1 MIPFS
6 LLWGGFVIAWEF
18 MAVTQVS
25 KAPGPVRIIFPLFG
39 LPFVLVGLYLIFG
52 RFFVDAYQRS
62 RTLYAVTDDRII
74 IISGLLWRQ
83 VKSLPLRTLSELS
96 LTLRKNG
103 SGSITFGAV
112 HAMSAFF
119 PAGGWPGAGR
129 YSAPSFDFIEG
140 VKDVYD
146 LIRAAQRGAR
156 TNS

>member
-6 LLWGGFVIAWEF
+6 LLWGGFVAAWEF
-18 MAVTQVS
+18 MAVTLIS
-25 KAPGPVRIIFPLFG
+25 KAPGPFGIIFPLFG

-52 RFFVDAYQRS
+52 RFFVDAYQRR

-74 IISGLLWRQ
+74 IVSGLLWRQ
-83 VKSLPLRTLSELS
+83 VKSLPLRTLSEISLS
-96 LTLRKNG
+96 LGKNG
-103 SGSITFGAV
+103 SGSITFGVA

-119 PAGGWPGAGR
+119 PSGAWPGAGR
-129 YSAPSFDFIEG
+129 YAAPSFDFIEG
-140 VKDVYD
+140 VKDVHD